1 MGQQQ
6 LLLLVLG
13 IIIVSLAVV
22 VGIDTYSDNQAK
34 SREDALV
41 NTALRLGSEI
51 QGWARKGDLYGGL
64 NGWSNIDG
72 SSFDFAHIGLPSGQE
87 YDSDAGTFTVSG
99 STGEVVL
106 TGEDA
111 DTESIIKVTL
121 TGPNSEDIDVEIE
134 YGS

>member
-13 IIIVSLAVV
+13 VIIVGLAIG
-22 VGIDTYSDNQAK
+22 VGIEAYSQNQVK
-34 SREDALV
+34 SSEDAMV

-64 NGWSNIDG
+64 NGWSNING
-72 SSFDFAHIGLPSGQE
+72 SSFDFSSIGLPAGQE
-87 YDSDAGTFTVSG
+87 YESDVGTFTVSG
-99 STGEVVL
+99 STGEIVL
-106 TGEDA
+106 LGEDA
-111 DTESIIKVTL
+111 DTESVIKVTV